1 MWTAQQS
8 FDLALLD
15 VEKYKTTYANGNSV
29 KPSSVTA
36 VYNATGAFTLDLTNF
51 TYLLS
56 SGQSLIFTAYIKSSA
71 DYPLTITNAGTVKYI
86 GSASDVAITSAG
98 LLLNIF
104 ITLDNSGNK
113 TSIVQASKL
122 S

>member
-1 MWTAQQS
+1 MAKFQ
-8 FDLALLD
+8 L
-15 VEKYKTTYANGNSV
+15 EKYDTSYESGTTINPTA
-29 KPSSVTA
+29 VTT
-36 VYNATGAFTLDLTNF
+36 VYNATGNLTLNLMNLTS
-51 TYLLS
+51 LLS
-56 SGQSLIFTAYIKSSA
+56 AGESIVFTAYIKANA
-71 DYPLTITNAGTVKYI
+71 DYALTITNGGTVKYI

-113 TSIVQASKL
+113 ISIVQASKL